1 MRKLMNK
8 VIGTTLAIAMV
19 VTCMPVANVKNVHAA
34 EKKNTAYKLVWS
46 DEFNGTSL
54 NMNNWNYNIGNS
66 GTDGKNPGWGNNELE
81 YYTDSEKNVS
91 VSDGTLKITAIEEK
105 TVDPKNSKVTYS
117 YTSGRI
123 TTAGKQDFQ
132 YGRMEARIK
141 LPSLKG
147 VWPAF

>member
-8 VIGTTLAIAMV
+8 VIGTTLAVAMV

-105 TVDPKNSKVTYS
+105 TVDPKNSKVT
-117 YTSGRI
+117 
-123 TTAGKQDFQ
+123 
-132 YGRMEARIK
+132 
-141 LPSLKG
+141 
-147 VWPAF
+147 

>member
-81 YYTDSEKNVS
+81 YYTDSEKNGVEKLIFWKRGIQLALHRELSIGMQELEMTVHMITNMFPVS
-91 VSDGTLKITAIEEK
+91 
-105 TVDPKNSKVTYS
+105 
-117 YTSGRI
+117 
-123 TTAGKQDFQ
+123 
-132 YGRMEARIK
+132 
-141 LPSLKG
+141 
-147 VWPAF
+147 